1 MAQHFL
7 LSAAA
12 RTFSLMAL
20 CQVSEEGAYEM
31 FCRMRW
37 PETDGAPVCPR
48 CGCPVAYVYRCR
60 RLLARLPH
68 SCENGQLEEHKGKPV
83 LFGGNRE
90 DARRAVL
97 PPIPIGDGR
106 SLVR

>member
-60 RLLARLPH
+60 RLFLRRLPKIVR
-68 SCENGQLEEHKGKPV
+68 SRSAEES
-83 LFGGNRE
+83 
-90 DARRAVL
+90 RRVTL
-97 PPIPIGDGR
+97 
-106 SLVR
+106 